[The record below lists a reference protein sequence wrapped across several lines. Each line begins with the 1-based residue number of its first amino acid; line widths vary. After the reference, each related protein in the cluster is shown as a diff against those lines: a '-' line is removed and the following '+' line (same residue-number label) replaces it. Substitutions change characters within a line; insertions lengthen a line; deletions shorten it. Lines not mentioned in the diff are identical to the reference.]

1 MHKINTET
9 ATTDGEFTDGDESQA
24 VPPTDL
30 VASWF
35 NTVQREL
42 CNIVT
47 GFGLALN
54 PSNDSQILAVLRQI
68 GMSSKIST
76 GDIGTTDPIDSKL
89 IIHSAANFSIGGTL
103 AEGAIVIIIPMWS
116 AGSADSITVSYSE
129 SSITIRK
136 WNAFFGI
143 VSSGDTIIGY
153 PVLMPSSD
161 GSLTVPEITASKVIE
176 PNRVDFV
183 NEDASGED
191 LAPWQVWQLKSNWKL
206 NQVKRVRCTNAAEGG
221 SPVVVFKNTTG
232 SYRQV
237 DFYPDSYRELMCVG
251 EYDSGTNKW
260 AVLITNGKN

>member
-9 ATTDGEFTDGDESQA
+9 ATENGEFTDGDESQA
-24 VPPTDL
+24 IPPTDL

-47 GFGLALN
+47 GLGTALN
-54 PSNDSQILAVLRQI
+54 PSNDHQILDALRQI

-89 IIHSAANFSIGGTL
+89 IIHSAANFAIGGTL

-153 PVLMPSSD
+153 PVLMPASD
-161 GSLTVPEITASKVIE
+161 GSLTIPKLTASKVME
-176 PNRVDFV
+176 PNLVDFV
-183 NEDASGED
+183 KAETGED
-191 LAPWQVWQLKSNWKL
+191 LQPWQVWQLKSNWEVG
-206 NQVKRVRCTNAAEGG
+206 QVKRVRCTDAADGG
-221 SPVVVFKNTTG
+221 SNIIVFKNTTG
-232 SYRQV
+232 TYRDV
-237 DFYPDSYRELMCVG
+237 LFYPDSYRELMCVG
-251 EYDSGTNKW
+251 EYDAGGYKW